1 MTTSG
6 IEHTV
11 DRRLLINVAYR
22 LLGTMADAE
31 DVVQETYVRWYRLTD
46 EQRAAIESPPAW

>member
-1 MTTSG
+1 MTALG

-11 DRRLLINVAYR
+11 DRRRLINVAYR

-31 DVVQETYVRWYRLTD
+31 DVV
-46 EQRAAIESPPAW
+46 